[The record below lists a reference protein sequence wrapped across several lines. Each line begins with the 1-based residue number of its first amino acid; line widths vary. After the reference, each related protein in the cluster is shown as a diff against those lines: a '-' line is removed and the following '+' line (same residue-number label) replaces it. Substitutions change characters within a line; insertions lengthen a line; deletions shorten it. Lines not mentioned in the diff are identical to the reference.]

1 MTNVTRD
8 GRDWQPAYLL
18 AIDEKKCI
26 GCGRCFKVCGRDVM
40 TLKGLN
46 EDGELVELDDDED
59 DEIEKKIM
67 VMNDEGACI
76 GCGACA
82 RVCPTNCQTHAS
94 GGLTPAGG
102 GVAGRRAA
110 DQCRHEQDLRCQIQD
125 RPGHPPPGACV
136 PRRGVRCRSGICR

>member
-1 MTNVTRD
+1 MPNATRD
-8 GRDWQPAYLL
+8 GRDWKPAYLL

-46 EDGELVELDDDED
+46 EEGEFVDLDDDED

-67 VMNDEGACI
+67 VMNDQGACI

-82 RVCPTNCQTHAS
+82 RVCPTNCQTHA
-94 GGLTPAGG
+94 T
-102 GVAGRRAA
+102 A
-110 DQCRHEQDLRCQIQD
+110 D
-125 RPGHPPPGACV
+125 
-136 PRRGVRCRSGICR
+136 